1 MIMTRTASVLLMAFL
16 PLVDSR
22 AFLSSDRGVDAA
34 SIHQVVQGTLDE
46 VFGSGHGVDSARMA
60 KIKATLEPLF
70 SVLPKNGV
78 GRLDSPFMRYAIQ
91 RYFSER
97 HGWIVKGFE
106 PHADKV
112 NVSETQAANVLHTQV
127 PGYVEAVLKKTLSDG
142 GFLLQDIV
150 IAVASIERLIFDD
163 GLKSV
168 ESAFYLNKLSTTQP
182 LTSKA
187 SLTEVLISFF
197 IIEHLDCNASD
208 VSKHNVDKG
217 AINLYYPHWP
227 ETLKFIEDIAGD
239 DAFQQR
245 APTNPFVE
253 RTFSFEDVARITQT
267 ISERFGPLS
276 NHECHDM
283 KLKLA
288 EMDVH
293 GTGRVK
299 LADFYRSSKGGAWQF
314 LETSEY
320 LASIGAL
327 DSSSDFHGPQVI
339 IANYITGMN
348 NCISSSLYYDIC
360 CLNEC
365 DGIFQHMEAK
375 IRSPTAT
382 AIQITKVIEGGIA
395 LSPLLSSTAPV
406 EPRNLSTQLRS
417 RLGEIADRHGDAIPL
432 HGRLFAQ
439 WLHYA
444 FPQECPFPHVTGTIS
459 PSSMTDLKN
468 SNVALS
474 ASSDEM
480 VQFIESEAGR
490 RAPSPE
496 AGRGMW
502 SLHEELLVPSSRT
515 SSWLSL
521 PRSAVHVVMMVFFSG
536 LILKELM
543 RLFNTVSMSAKQR
556 KEEAASDGSYYI

>member
-1 MIMTRTASVLLMAFL
+1 MARTASVLLLAFL

-22 AFLSSDRGVDAA
+22 AFLSNDRGVDPA

-46 VFGSGHGVDSARMA
+46 VFGRGHGVDSARMA
-60 KIKATLEPLF
+60 TIKTTLEPLF
-70 SVLPKNGV
+70 SVLPKNGA
-78 GRLDSPFMRYAIQ
+78 GRLDSPFMRYAVQ
-91 RYFSER
+91 RYFSQR

-112 NVSETQAANVLHTQV
+112 NVSDMQAASVMNTKV

-163 GLKSV
+163 GLTSV
-168 ESAFYLNKLSTTQP
+168 ESAFYLNKLSTSQP
-182 LTSKA
+182 LTSEA
-187 SLTEVLISFF
+187 SLTEVLVSYF
-197 IIEHLDCNASD
+197 IIEHLDGNATD
-208 VSKHNVDKG
+208 QSKHQMDKG
-217 AINLYYPHWP
+217 AINIYYPHWP

-245 APTNPFVE
+245 HPTNPFAE
-253 RTFSFEDVARITQT
+253 TSFSFEDVARITQT

-299 LADFYRSSKGGAWQF
+299 LADFYRSSQGGAWQF

-320 LASIGAL
+320 LANIGAL
-327 DSSSDFHGPQVI
+327 DTSSDFHGPQVI

-365 DGIFQHMEAK
+365 DGIFQHIEGR
-375 IRSPTAT
+375 IHSPTAS
-382 AIQITKVIEGGIA
+382 AIQITQAIQEGIT
-395 LSPLLSSTAPV
+395 LSPLLSSSAPV
-406 EPRNLSTQLRS
+406 EPRNLSTQLIA
-417 RLGEIADRHGDAIPL
+417 RLGEIGDRHGDAIPL

-444 FPQECPFPHVTGTIS
+444 FPQECPFPHVTGTVS
-459 PSSMTDLKN
+459 PQSMSDLKE
-468 SNVALS
+468 SNTAMS
-474 ASSDEM
+474 ASKDEM
-480 VQFIESEAGR
+480 TQFIESEAGR

-496 AGRGMW
+496 AGKGMW
-502 SLHEELLVPSSRT
+502 SLHEELLAPSARA
-515 SSWLSL
+515 SSWSSL
-521 PRSAVHVVMMVFFSG
+521 PRSAVHVVMMLFFSG

-543 RLFNTVSMSAKQR
+543 RLFHTMSMSAKHH
-556 KEEAASDGSYYI
+556 KEEAAADGSYYI